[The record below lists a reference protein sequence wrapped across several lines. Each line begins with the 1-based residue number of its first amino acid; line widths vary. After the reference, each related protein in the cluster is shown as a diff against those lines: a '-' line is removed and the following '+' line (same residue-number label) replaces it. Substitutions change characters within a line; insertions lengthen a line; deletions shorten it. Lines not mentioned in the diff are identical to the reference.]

1 MVVMGKKMNT
11 AKFTY
16 FRLYDEWISDMA
28 KKKSTGSVWCCLT
41 EFYCV

>member
-1 MVVMGKKMNT
+1 MVVMGKKMNN

-28 KKKSTGSVWCCLT
+28 KKISTGPYDVA
-41 EFYCV
+41 

>member
-16 FRLYDEWISDMA
+16 SRLHNEWISDMA
-28 KKKSTGSVWCCLT
+28 KKISTGPYDVA
-41 EFYCV
+41 